1 MSTWFVSRHPGA
13 LQWMRAHGPAFER
26 HVTHLEE
33 SDFQQL
39 GSGDIVIGSLP
50 VHLAARVCARGAQY
64 WNLSLNM
71 PASARGK
78 ELSADE
84 QLSAEHY
91 AVGFRTGEQALAD
104 QVTATLQEMAA
115 DGTVE
120 ALCDK
125 YAEYGISFDNWVL
138 K

>member
-1 MSTWFVSRHPGA
+1 MNTWFVSRHPGA
-13 LQWMRAHGPAFER
+13 LAWMRAHGPAFGR

-50 VHLAARVCARGAQY
+50 VHLAARVCACGAQY

-71 PASARGK
+71 PASARGQ

-84 QLSAEHY
+84 LRSMGAMLERFDVR
-91 AVGFRTGEQALAD
+91 AVAD
-104 QVTATLQEMAA
+104 NAPFP
-115 DGTVE
+115 
-120 ALCDK
+120 
-125 YAEYGISFDNWVL
+125 SH
-138 K
+138 

>member
-26 HVTHLEE
+26 HLMHIEE
-33 SDFQQL
+33 DDFQQL

-50 VHLAARVCARGAQY
+50 VHLAARVCAQGAQY

-71 PASARGK
+71 PASARGR

-84 QLSAEHY
+84 LRSMGAALERFDVC
-91 AVGFRTGEQALAD
+91 AVAD
-104 QVTATLQEMAA
+104 NVPPP
-115 DGTVE
+115 
-120 ALCDK
+120 
-125 YAEYGISFDNWVL
+125 NH
-138 K
+138 

>member
-13 LQWMRAHGPAFER
+13 LQWMRAHGPAFAR

-50 VHLAARVCARGAQY
+50 VHLAARVCACGAQY
-64 WNLSLNM
+64 WDLTLNM

-84 QLSAEHY
+84 LRGMGAALGRFEVR
-91 AVGFRTGEQALAD
+91 AVAGAQSPA
-104 QVTATLQEMAA
+104 
-115 DGTVE
+115 
-120 ALCDK
+120 
-125 YAEYGISFDNWVL
+125 
-138 K
+138 